1 MSATLSAA
9 VGTGAANAA
18 ADARTVQRLLVR
30 AAELAGDP
38 ALHPG
43 PVDGVVG
50 DGTEGAI
57 ARMQRRAGLRPDG
70 RVDPGGYTWARLW
83 ALLAVG
89 DVPWGPP
96 IDGRPAQP
104 FVGPGAG
111 MRSFG
116 WRRGRGRRAHAGV
129 DLYAPVGTPVR
140 AVAAGV
146 VRRAA
151 PFYCRTD
158 AVEVVHSGAAHG
170 AVGGGAG
177 DGGPGGAAPFVA
189 RYGEVDAA
197 VTAGDRVAA
206 GDVVGTVG
214 QMVLGDGRPF
224 TIGGRPAAMLHF
236 ELYDGTSEGALT
248 DRSTRCAR
256 HTDGRPFYRR
266 RDLVDP
272 SAFVARALGG

>member
-1 MSATLSAA
+1 MSATLSRP

-18 ADARTVQRLLVR
+18 DDARTLQRLLAR

-70 RVDPGGYTWARLW
+70 RVDPGGYTWARLR
-83 ALLAVG
+83 ALLALG
-89 DVPWGPP
+89 DVDWSSPLE
-96 IDGRPAQP
+96 GRPARP
-104 FVGPGAG
+104 FVGAGAG

-116 WRRGRGRRAHAGV
+116 WRRSRGRRAHAGV

-151 PFYCRTD
+151 PFYYRTD
-158 AVEVVHSGAAHG
+158 AVEVEH
-170 AVGGGAG
+170 GGGSDGSA

-189 RYGEVDAA
+189 RYGEVSAS
-197 VTAGDRVAA
+197 VSAGDRVAA

-236 ELYDGTSEGALT
+236 ELYDGTSSGALT

-272 SAFVARALGG
+272 SAFVARALAG

>member
-1 MSATLSAA
+1 MSPSLSNA

-18 ADARTVQRLLVR
+18 ADARTIQRLLVR
-30 AAELAGDP
+30 AAELTGDP
-38 ALHPG
+38 RLHPG

-70 RVDPGGYTWARLW
+70 RVDPGGYTWRRLR

-89 DVPWGPP
+89 AVEWASPL
-96 IDGRPAQP
+96 DGRPSRP
-104 FVGPGAG
+104 FVGSGAG

-116 WRRGRGRRAHAGV
+116 WRRGGGRRAHAGV

-151 PFYCRTD
+151 PFYYRTD
-158 AVEVVHSGAAHG
+158 AVEVEH
-170 AVGGGAG
+170 GGASS
-177 DGGPGGAAPFVA
+177 GGPFVA
-189 RYGEVDAA
+189 RYGEVAAA
-197 VTAGDRVAA
+197 VAAGDPVAA

-214 QMVLGDGRPF
+214 QMVLNDGRPF

-236 ELYDGTSEGALT
+236 ELYDGTSSGALT
-248 DRSTRCAR
+248 DRSSRSAR
-256 HTDGRPFYRR
+256 HTNGRPFLRR

-272 SAFVARALGG
+272 SGFVARALAG